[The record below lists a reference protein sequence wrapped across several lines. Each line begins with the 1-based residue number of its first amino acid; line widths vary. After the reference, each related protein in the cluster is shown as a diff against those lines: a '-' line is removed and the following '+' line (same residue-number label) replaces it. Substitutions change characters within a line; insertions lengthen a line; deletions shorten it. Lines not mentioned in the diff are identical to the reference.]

1 MEIKKVK
8 GIVISET
15 NYSESSKILNVIT
28 LEHGKIG
35 VIAKGCRKLNSSLRS
50 VSSKFTYGY
59 FNIYYKEDGLSTLIS
74 VDVIDEFINIKKDLL
89 KIGISYFLLDLT
101 DQVLKD
107 TNSKDIFPILEA
119 ALIKINDG
127 YDALTICNI
136 VQIKYLDFLGVMPT
150 LDGCAICGKDKDI
163 VTISGDDG
171 GYICRNCYTNQ
182 YITDIKTIKLI
193 KMFSLV
199 DISKIKS
206 IKIQDK
212 NKKEI
217 NTFLDNYYDRYT
229 GLYLKSKNFLT
240 QIL

>member
-1 MEIKKVK
+1 MDKIYSRKRIKIFYSDKKTIKKKITFTLVI
-8 GIVISET
+8 IVATATIISSLKSIDPIFEELCKEKAMQIAT
-15 NYSESSKILNVIT
+15 DILNT
-28 LEHGKIG
+28 E
-35 VIAKGCRKLNSSLRS
+35 
-50 VSSKFTYGY
+50 
-59 FNIYYKEDGLSTLIS
+59 STK
-74 VDVIDEFINIKKDLL
+74 VIKK
-89 KIGISYFLLDLT
+89 Y
-101 DQVLKD
+101 
-107 TNSKDIFPILEA
+107 E
-119 ALIKINDG
+119 
-127 YDALTICNI
+127 Y
-136 VQIKYLDFLGVMPT
+136 
-150 LDGCAICGKDKDI
+150 KDI